1 MLIVFHSAKI
11 RTGQSGL
18 SDPTIEERTW
28 KGGSKL
34 CGFLFS
40 RCSVNGGKKR
50 NKNGATERMAGRNE
64 HADMCIPCE
73 LVWKKKSCLSGGG
86 GVVQLL
92 LPISCVFSTQKGNIK
107 KKKKHKLLLQVCQLS
122 GSSTAHGWIR
132 AKAPHTLLPV
142 IKEKRG
148 GCCCCGWVEG
158 GVGGRPNRE
167 SQTLP
172 DSLFVNENRVYV
184 GPVTAMWPDL
194 KLLVMGR

>member
-107 KKKKHKLLLQVCQLS
+107 KKRRNTNFCYKFASYPEVPPRTDES
-122 GSSTAHGWIR
+122 GP
-132 AKAPHTLLPV
+132 KPHTH
-142 IKEKRG
+142 
-148 GCCCCGWVEG
+148 CC
-158 GVGGRPNRE
+158 P
-167 SQTLP
+167 L
-172 DSLFVNENRVYV
+172 
-184 GPVTAMWPDL
+184 
-194 KLLVMGR
+194 

>member
-73 LVWKKKSCLSGGG
+73 LVWKKKELFVGWRWR
-86 GVVQLL
+86 
-92 LPISCVFSTQKGNIK
+92 STTTTAHFVCAFHPKRQHK
-107 KKKKHKLLLQVCQLS
+107 KKRRNTNFCYKFASYPEVPPRTDES
-122 GSSTAHGWIR
+122 GP
-132 AKAPHTLLPV
+132 KPHTH
-142 IKEKRG
+142 
-148 GCCCCGWVEG
+148 CC
-158 GVGGRPNRE
+158 P
-167 SQTLP
+167 L
-172 DSLFVNENRVYV
+172 
-184 GPVTAMWPDL
+184 
-194 KLLVMGR
+194 

>member
-107 KKKKHKLLLQVCQLS
+107 KKKEETQTSVTSLPAIRKFHRARMNPGQSPTHTAARYKRKTRWLLLLWV
-122 GSSTAHGWIR
+122 GRRWRGWTTQSR
-132 AKAPHTLLPV
+132 
-142 IKEKRG
+142 E
-148 GCCCCGWVEG
+148 
-158 GVGGRPNRE
+158 PN
-167 SQTLP
+167 P
-172 DSLFVNENRVYV
+172 A
-184 GPVTAMWPDL
+184 G
-194 KLLVMGR
+194 